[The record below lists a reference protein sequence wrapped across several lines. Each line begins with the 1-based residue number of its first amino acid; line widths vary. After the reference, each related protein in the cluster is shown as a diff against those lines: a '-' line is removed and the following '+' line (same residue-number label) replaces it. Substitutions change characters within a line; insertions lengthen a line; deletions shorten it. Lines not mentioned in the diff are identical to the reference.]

1 VSTGTHEPLLVVRDL
16 RVSYNRVVEAV
27 KGVDLTVEP
36 GSITGIVGGNGAGKT
51 TTLTAIAGSLAGE
64 MDITGGS
71 IVFDGRRIERERP
84 DRVARLGIG
93 LVPERKKIFANL
105 KVDENLRASVSS
117 REGAMSL
124 AEAFDLFPSLAN
136 RRRLVAGYLSGGER
150 QMLAI
155 AMALVG
161 GPKLMLVDE
170 MSLGLSPAVV
180 QDVGRVIRK
189 LRDEADVSF
198 LIVEQ
203 NAALALSL
211 IDYGYVM
218 QHGEIVLEGT
228 RDQLQ
233 ADRSFRDVYLGLD
246 VDARTRNYRSATA
259 TAGAVEGADA

>member
-1 VSTGTHEPLLVVRDL
+1 MSQPLLELRDL
-16 RVSYNRVVEAV
+16 HVRYSRVVEAV
-27 KGVDLTVEP
+27 HGVNIVVEP
-36 GSITGIVGGNGAGKT
+36 GSITGIVGTNGAGKT

-64 MDITGGS
+64 MEITAGS
-71 IVFDGRRIERERP
+71 IIFDGRRIDHERP

-105 KVDENLRASVSS
+105 KVDENLRASVVRRHGS
-117 REGAMSL
+117 MSVEEVL
-124 AEAFDLFPSLAN
+124 ELFPSLAN
-136 RRRLVAGYLSGGER
+136 RRQLVAGYLSGGER
-150 QMLAI
+150 QMLGI

-180 QDVGRVIRK
+180 QDVAGVIRT
-189 LRDEADVSF
+189 LRDEAGVSF

-211 IDYGYVM
+211 IDHGYVM
-218 QHGEIVLEGT
+218 QHGEIVLDGT
-228 RDQLQ
+228 GEELY

-246 VDARTRNYRSATA
+246 MDARSRSYAA
-259 TAGAVEGADA
+259 RDEVKGGQA